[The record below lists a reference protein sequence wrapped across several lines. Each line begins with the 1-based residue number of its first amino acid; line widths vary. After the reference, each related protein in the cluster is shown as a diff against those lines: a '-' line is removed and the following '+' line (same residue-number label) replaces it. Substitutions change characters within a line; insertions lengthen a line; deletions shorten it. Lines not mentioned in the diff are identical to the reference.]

1 VSGAR
6 RGRGL
11 LVFIEGIDGAGK
23 STLARRLRRRLR
35 AEGVRVGT
43 HREPSDGSIGAEA
56 VRRAPQDPLGAA
68 LLFTLDRSLARP
80 RVDALLARYAVV
92 LQDRSYFSTLAY
104 QGARLPPGTRR
115 LLLRAQL
122 AASPSPDLVLWLDLP
137 VGESLARVR
146 ARGKRSVL
154 ERRRTLSRA
163 RRTYESLRRSESWTR
178 LDAREPPEALAESAM
193 LLLRPRLRIRA
204 RSSRGGR

>member
-23 STLARRLRRRLR
+23 STLARRLGRRLR

-68 LLFTLDRSLARP
+68 LLFTLDRSLARR

-104 QGARLPPGTRR
+104 QGARLRPATRR
-115 LLLRAQL
+115 LLLQAQL

-137 VGESLARVR
+137 VGEALARVQ

-154 ERRRTLSRA
+154 ERRRTLSTA
-163 RRTYESLRRSESWTR
+163 RRTYQALRQSRSWAR
-178 LDAREPPEALAESAM
+178 LDAREPTDTLVESSM
-193 LLLRPRLRIRA
+193 RRLRPRLRTRA
-204 RSSRGGR
+204 RGSRGGR